1 VRLRMKLLS
10 PVLAVFLLIPA
21 RANADTLPGFRV
33 ETLGT
38 VSGFVSSVAVDS
50 KGNLY
55 FTTTDGWIHRLAGNA
70 SVRVTALPT
79 KAGGNAGLLG
89 MALLDDRTAAVHYTV
104 WSGEK
109 VLDDVIS
116 TVDLVTGAER
126 VLQAFACDVKNRE
139 NGASSEHHGG
149 NPTVAPDG
157 SIFVG
162 IGEYNGRIASQRPDW
177 NGGKIFRIERN
188 GRTTQFAL
196 GMRNPY
202 DLAWDPAMQRLVVTD
217 NGPDGGD
224 EIHVIE
230 QGANCGWP
238 ETYGSQPQISGSIA
252 PDYVFPDTVAPTGL
266 ARMSG
271 ANPLLVRGYLIA
283 AFVTKSIYYFPDL
296 AAHPVPD
303 PVPVVEEFDQFIIDV
318 TEAPNGEIY
327 FATAS
332 FPGTTSI
339 HRLVVPARGDCNGDG
354 FTDSRDVMAL
364 MRELDEAL
372 IQPMVRVQYG
382 AHRGSWGCDVTADGL
397 IDSRDLQKL
406 MSSLMRKRAVR
417 H

>member
-1 VRLRMKLLS
+1 MKLLS
-10 PVLAVFLLIPA
+10 PVLAVFLFAFGPA
-21 RANADTLPGFRV
+21 QADTLPGFRV

-38 VSGFVSSVAVDS
+38 VSGFVSSVVVDS
-50 KGNLY
+50 KGNVY
-55 FTTTDGWIHRLAGNA
+55 FTTTDGWIHRLAGTS
-70 SVRVTALPT
+70 SVRVASLPT
-79 KAGGNAGLLG
+79 KAGGNGGLLG
-89 MALLDDRTAAVHYTV
+89 MALLDDRTAVVHYTL

-126 VLQAFACDVKNRE
+126 VLEAFACDVKNRE

-149 NPTVAPDG
+149 NPTVAGDG

-162 IGEYNGRIASQRPDW
+162 IGEYNGRIASQRPEW
-177 NGGKIFRIERN
+177 NGGKIFRITRD
-188 GRTTQFAL
+188 GHATQYAL

-202 DLAWDPAMQRLVVTD
+202 DLAWDPVLQRLVVTD

-238 ETYGSQPQISGSIA
+238 ETYGSEPQISGTIA

-266 ARMSG
+266 VRMSG
-271 ANPLLVRGYLIA
+271 ANPLLTRGYLMG
-283 AFVTKSIYYFPDL
+283 AFVTKSLYYFHDL
-296 AAHPVPD
+296 AAQPVAD
-303 PVPVVEEFDQFIIDV
+303 PVPVVEGFDEFVIDV
-318 TEAPNGEIY
+318 TESSKGEIY
-327 FATAS
+327 FATAA

-354 FTDSRDVMAL
+354 FTDARDVMAL
-364 MRELDEAL
+364 MHELDEAL
-372 IQPMVRVQYG
+372 SQPMLRVQYG
-382 AHRGSWGCDVTADGL
+382 AHAGSWGCDVTADGL

-406 MSSLMRKRAVR
+406 MSALMRKRAVR

>member
-1 VRLRMKLLS
+1 MKLLS
-10 PVLAVFLLIPA
+10 PVLAVFLLVFTP
-21 RANADTLPGFRV
+21 ANADTLPGFRV

-38 VSGFVSSVAVDS
+38 VSGFVSSIVVDS
-50 KGNLY
+50 NRNIY

-70 SVRVTALPT
+70 SVRVASLPT
-79 KAGGNAGLLG
+79 KAGGNGGLLG
-89 MALLDDRTAAVHYTV
+89 MALLDDRTAVVHYTA

-116 TVDLVTGAER
+116 TVDLVTGAEK

-149 NPTVAPDG
+149 NPAVAGDG

-162 IGEYNGRIASQRPDW
+162 IGEYNGRVASQRPDW
-177 NGGKIFRIERN
+177 NGGKIFRIT
-188 GRTTQFAL
+188 RTGSATQYAL

-238 ETYGSQPQISGSIA
+238 ETYGHEPQISGTTA
-252 PDYVFPDTVAPTGL
+252 PDYVFPETVAPTGL

-271 ANPLLVRGYLIA
+271 ANPLLDRGYLMA

-296 AAHPVPD
+296 GVAPVPD
-303 PVPVVEEFDQFIIDV
+303 PTAIVEGFDEFIIDV
-318 TEAPNGEIY
+318 TEGPDGAIY
-327 FATAS
+327 FVTAA

-354 FTDSRDVMAL
+354 FNDGRDVMAL

-372 IQPMVRVQYG
+372 SQPTMRVQYG
-382 AHRGSWGCDVTADGL
+382 AHAGSWGCDVTADGL
-397 IDSRDLQKL
+397 IDARDLQKL
-406 MSSLMRKRAVR
+406 MSTLQRKRAVR